1 MLITVGVT
9 SIAWRAP
16 SDFPLTSASFWS
28 STGVV
33 LASWLL
39 VLLAAL
45 AAWRGWTALLVALL
59 LVPGGALLAVGI
71 TGRLVFPWSLRLA
84 WAIPFVLGVTWT
96 LGLVRTLR
104 RLEGRARLA
113 WAGLLP
119 GALAGVALVLAR
131 VPPPAATHPALA
143 QWADWTGA
151 ADLDAVPVPCG
162 HATLELSPLLAF
174 QRTSRDGFFPGLSA
188 PEPMTGRRAFTVGP
202 VDGGVA
208 LEARSEVPR
217 AVFSHLNRFAEAR
230 VTGLS
235 APALR
240 FSPTGD
246 ARFDVT
252 VFDYPWGRPA
262 RFAYRTADGR
272 FVVAEGTSAEKG
284 PFRPLAQA
292 RLGATDA
299 LTVTL
304 LDGVEPQ
311 CALTFFDFARQADTT
326 PSPTAGEGVPVNV
339 VQFGR
344 AAATPDVTWLHLSLA
359 ETGIGSG
366 LDAVAHA
373 PGVYVNRVRI
383 EPR

>member
-1 MLITVGVT
+1 M
-9 SIAWRAP
+9 
-16 SDFPLTSASFWS
+16 TSASFWS
-28 STGVV
+28 STGLV

-45 AAWRGWTALLVALL
+45 AAWRGWSALLVSLL
-59 LVPGGALLAVGI
+59 LVPGGALLAIGI

-104 RLEGRARLA
+104 RFEGRARLA
-113 WAGLLP
+113 WAGLVP
-119 GALAGVALVLAR
+119 GALAGVALVMAR

-143 QWADWTGA
+143 QWDDWTGA
-151 ADLDAVPVPCG
+151 ADLDAVPLRCG
-162 HATLELSPLLAF
+162 HGKLELSPLLVF

-217 AVFSHLNRFAEAR
+217 VVFSHLNRFAEVR
-230 VTGLS
+230 VTGLA

-246 ARFDVT
+246 ASFDVT

-272 FVVAEGTSAEKG
+272 FVVAEGKSAEKG
-284 PFRPLAQA
+284 PFRTLSSAQ
-292 RLGATDA
+292 LGAADA

-304 LDGVEPQ
+304 LDGGRPQ
-311 CALTFFDFARQADTT
+311 CALTFLDFARQADTT
-326 PSPTAGEGVPVNV
+326 PSPTAGEDVPVNV

-344 AAATPDVTWLHLSLA
+344 SAATPDVAWVHLSLA

-366 LDAVAHA
+366 MDAVAHA
-373 PGVYVNRVRI
+373 PGVYVNRVLVA
-383 EPR
+383 PR